1 MFSMQ
6 PGEMLGQVIAVL
18 MGQQLTISVGW
29 LITKSGL

>member
-6 PGEMLGQVIAVL
+6 LGEMLRKVIAAL